1 MKGIIDTLKQQAKS
15 SGLSD
20 EIINAMFPD
29 EKINEKTDQIKNAL
43 ENSIRKAL
51 ETNSFEQFSMSLGD
65 SIYNNVKDSLVKAF
79 YESQS
84 FQTLADKYF
93 LTEDYKNALDGA
105 GSFKDAY
112 SIIQQKLNEVE
123 LLKGWILKGLEF
135 AVNLYNYGFMSNSE
149 FMNTLKKEVKEFL
162 YESGKEEV

>member
-1 MKGIIDTLKQQAKS
+1 
-15 SGLSD
+15 
-20 EIINAMFPD
+20 
-29 EKINEKTDQIKNAL
+29 
-43 ENSIRKAL
+43 
-51 ETNSFEQFSMSLGD
+51 MSLGD

-84 FQTLADKYF
+84 FQALADKYF

-123 LLKGWILKGLEF
+123 LKLQSEGMNFRGTN
-135 AVNLYNYGFMSNSE
+135 AVDGNYYGM
-149 FMNTLKKEVKEFL
+149 
-162 YESGKEEV
+162 